1 VVRSLLLALVALC
14 GLLGGTAVGG
24 LQAGPIE
31 TVTSVVS
38 SLESETTVVP
48 DSGGPT
54 GEVGESVEPDVSDGG
69 TAGGGTDDALSGGA
83 GLSVLES
90 GTRPGRFASHFD
102 RLPRRYE
109 MLLERLELGR
119 GVGATWARLERL
131 LASASPELRARVA
144 RLVRKELRRLEK
156 GGLTRLERRAA
167 MRLRRLL
174 RSLEA
179 EERQGAAT
187 QAGGGVQSSPGAGNP
202 PTDSATGEGGVASTR
217 AGSASREAESAGSQ
231 LRNRDEATGSEP
243 RRLLPAVIPPSGVL
257 DWLLLLLLLLAVI
270 GCVLLLLSA
279 APRTSLPPPVR
290 TAVGHRRRELRTL
303 AATVVLAGVA
313 GVLVVVLLA

>member
-1 VVRSLLLALVALC
+1 MVRSLLLALVALC
-14 GLLGGTAVGG
+14 GLLGGTAVGS

-48 DSGGPT
+48 DSGDAPGD
-54 GEVGESVEPDVSDGG
+54 VGESVEPDVSDGG
-69 TAGGGTDDALSGGA
+69 TAGGGTDDALSGG
-83 GLSVLES
+83 GLSGLES
-90 GTRPGRFASHFD
+90 GMRPGRLASHFD

-119 GVGATWARLERL
+119 GVRAAWARLEGL

-144 RLVRKELRRLEK
+144 RLVRQELRRLEK

-174 RSLEA
+174 RSLET
-179 EERQGAAT
+179 EEGRGAAT
-187 QAGGGVQSSPGAGNP
+187 QAGGGPQSSPGAGNP
-202 PTDSATGEGGVASTR
+202 PTDSPTRGGGVASTR
-217 AGSASREAESAGSQ
+217 TGSTSREAERAGSQ
-231 LRNRDEATGSEP
+231 LRNRGEASGTEP
-243 RRLLPAVIPPSGVL
+243 RRLLPAVIPPASVL
-257 DWLLLLLLLLAVI
+257 DWLLLLLLLLAVV

-290 TAVGHRRRELRTL
+290 TAVGHRRRELRAL